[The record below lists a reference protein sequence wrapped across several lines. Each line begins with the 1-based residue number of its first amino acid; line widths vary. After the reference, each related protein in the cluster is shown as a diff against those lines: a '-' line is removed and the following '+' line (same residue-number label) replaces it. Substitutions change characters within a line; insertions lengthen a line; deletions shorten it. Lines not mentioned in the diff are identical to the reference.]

1 MAGNLYC
8 LVDLISVAF
17 HQLLLKVFDLED
29 DDYYYYYRNILVIM
43 GGEMLTKIMVIS
55 LK

>member
-29 DDYYYYYRNILVIM
+29 DYYHRNVLVVM
-43 GGEMLTKIMVIS
+43 GGNA
-55 LK
+55 